1 MMGKHS
7 LLSVSFSFL
16 ADVLSTELSVLV
28 EQSVFLFLIL
38 VLVLSQ
44 WPDLRSRK
52 RVPFFFFLLG
62 PLKLQLLQ
70 SNLPHVL
77 TSVWYEAGSN
87 VLLSCREI
95 RFSCAFCRRV
105 SFLCGIPFTPMLKT
119 HQAQTQRLAAGL
131 IVLKLGREWRARLR
145 LQRLFNATAHSKSF
159 LDVTRPLGS
168 MP

>member
-1 MMGKHS
+1 MC
-7 LLSVSFSFL
+7 L
-16 ADVLSTELSVLV
+16 
-28 EQSVFLFLIL
+28 
-38 VLVLSQ
+38 
-44 WPDLRSRK
+44 
-52 RVPFFFFLLG
+52 FFFFLLG

-95 RFSCAFCRRV
+95 WFSCTFCRRV
-105 SFLCGIPFTPMLKT
+105 SFLYGIPFTPMLKT

-131 IVLKLGREWRARLR
+131 IVLKLGRAWRARIP

-159 LDVTRPLGS
+159 LDVTQPLGS